1 MVPRTHITTAPSS
14 HRPCPRPVHAA
25 LVPHPQESVPENLSP
40 QILRSD
46 EDRAL
51 HDHPWSFLSII
62 LRGGYFEIS
71 ETFEGKKTTLVRNG
85 FAFMRTEEGRLTIQ
99 WPKNLSA
106 YRPATYRH
114 RVKLISF
121 DETSQEVPCWTL
133 IVTGPHVR
141 EWGFWCPRYRERR
154 VDYGFGR
161 FSLHSVRDGD
171 RFVHWTQW
179 GADGCGE

>member
-1 MVPRTHITTAPSS
+1 MLRWFLIPKNRFLKIYLHKFM
-14 HRPCPRPVHAA
+14 
-25 LVPHPQESVPENLSP
+25 
-40 QILRSD
+40 RSD

-106 YRPATYRH
+106 YRPATFNNH
-114 RVKLISF
+114 LPCAPRVWLNNPAAK
-121 DETSQEVPCWTL
+121 T
-133 IVTGPHVR
+133 R
-141 EWGFWCPRYRERR
+141 
-154 VDYGFGR
+154 
-161 FSLHSVRDGD
+161 
-171 RFVHWTQW
+171 
-179 GADGCGE
+179 